1 MGMPRSA
8 LVEKIPFRLGTAK
21 QVVALRRTMMR
32 SLPVAIALVATELF
46 LGTSNVLA
54 QNRVEAGTLTCRI
67 GPGVGAVIA
76 SHRQMRC
83 RFNPRSGDR
92 VEDYS
97 GTITRFGL
105 DVGVTAASVMTWVV
119 FVRTRAF
126 RSGALAGHY
135 IGASGD
141 ASLGAGAGAKA
152 LIGGS
157 RRSTVLQPFSLVGQV
172 GINLAVGITGL
183 TLRYRGSS
191 IAESPA
197 S

>member
-1 MGMPRSA
+1 MGTPTSA
-8 LVEKIPFRLGTAK
+8 LLEKIPFRPGTAK
-21 QVVALRRTMMR
+21 QAVAPRRRMTR
-32 SLPVAIALVATELF
+32 SFRIALTLVAAELF

-54 QNRVEAGTLTCRI
+54 QNRVQAGTLACRI

-83 RFNPRSGDR
+83 RFNPRSGGR

-105 DVGVTAASVMTWVV
+105 DVGVTAASAMTWVV
-119 FVRTRAF
+119 FVRTRTF

-135 IGASGD
+135 VGASAD

-152 LIGGS
+152 LVGGS

-183 TLRYRGSS
+183 TLRYKGSS
-191 IAESPA
+191 IAESSA